1 MRLTIVRHAS
11 AGTKRAWS
19 GPDSERPL
27 DPDGERDAAELARLL
42 AKHPVGRLISS
53 PAVRCMQTLRP
64 LAELAGRSIEAWE
77 GLGTETGPS
86 HLKACLQDRGLEHA
100 VLCTH
105 GEAMRPLLRSID
117 LDHLTRS
124 DLPSD
129 RRQLLTKGSAWRLR
143 VTSRG
148 KVVELLHVVPDG

>member
-11 AGTKRAWS
+11 AGTKRAWP
-19 GPDSERPL
+19 GPDTERPL
-27 DPDGERDAAELARLL
+27 DADGERDAMELARLL

-53 PAVRCMQTLRP
+53 PAVRCMRTLQP
-64 LAELAGRSIEAWE
+64 LAELAGRPIEAWDS
-77 GLGTETGPS
+77 LGTDDGPKN
-86 HLKACLQDRGLEHA
+86 LKACLRDPGLEHA

-117 LDHLTRS
+117 LDHLDRS

-129 RRQLLTKGSAWRLR
+129 RRRLLTKGSAWRLR
-143 VTSRG
+143 VSASG
-148 KVVELLHVVPDG
+148 KVVELLHVVPDV